1 MWDMEI
7 PPEGQN
13 FGSGTRFAEGGISI
27 SPHRYNMK
35 DYFSHITNIKI
46 FGFNLQ
52 KVNCDVGKTHNV
64 NITS

>member
-13 FGSGTRFAEGGISI
+13 FGSGTRLAESLTRN
-27 SPHRYNMK
+27 SDYNMK
-35 DYFSHITNIKI
+35 DYFSHITNIRI

-52 KVNCDVGKTHNV
+52 NATFDVGQTHNV
-64 NITS
+64 NIKS